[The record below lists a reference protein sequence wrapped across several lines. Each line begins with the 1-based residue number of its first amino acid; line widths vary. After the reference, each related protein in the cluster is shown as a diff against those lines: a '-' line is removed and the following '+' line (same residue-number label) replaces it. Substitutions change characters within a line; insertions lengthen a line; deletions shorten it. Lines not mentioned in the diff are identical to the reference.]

1 MKEWKEVVA
10 NIVIMQMVIAASLVE
25 RWASED

>member
-10 NIVIMQMVIAASLVE
+10 NIVIMQIVIAASLVE

>member
-10 NIVIMQMVIAASLVE
+10 SIVIMQMVVAASLVE